1 MNRTRSHLGLCFQ
14 AHEAAILEL
23 ADGGEVDLAYA
34 VLRVCSDTLDGC
46 LSADV
51 AGGGSAVEGRITSR
65 SGDVERRITALSTL
79 RRSGAGRDGAGGDG
93 PLPPGYYGPG
103 NDRAGL
109 RRRIAGQLERHVP
122 ELPKGRLACLL
133 QQSVKWQCHTGAYPT
148 VARMLHDE
156 GADDEALDPEDGA
169 KQSKRRKRHADMRF
183 DLLLGNVVVDKKRS
197 KRGSSDTAA
206 ERIPSRAY
214 QTIKLGKKTFVE
226 SACFHP
232 DGMGLVTGSSDGFI
246 EVWGE
251 PRKRNKSGE
260 GGDDDDKASSSSALP
275 KPSEVNF
282 EKLRTSDLPYQKN
295 DELMSHDAAVLALA
309 ISRDGTMLA
318 SACANGTISVWKLET
333 GRLLRKIERAHGGSS
348 AKDGAAVTCLE
359 FSPDSS
365 KVLSGGHDSTVR
377 EHGLLSSRMLKQ
389 FVGHTSYVN
398 CASYVTLPDFLTND
412 DEADAVDDPLSKD
425 RSQFLAVVS
434 ASADGT
440 VRMYHGRTAEAIRSI
455 NPPVAGLSS
464 AGLVRESNSVV
475 RSTSV
480 HTVLHLHAPPQTMI
494 VVPRA
499 SKAFL
504 MSYTGSILRVYAR
517 DDVQNANFLA
527 GGVSRSNRYLF
538 LACDDGKCAVFD
550 VMSGSV
556 ERILN
561 SFGKECTTSAAGG
574 GESDSA
580 TTRRAEISGMII
592 HPHCGYLGGYS
603 NDRGQKR
610 GVLTLFK

>member
-1 MNRTRSHLGLCFQ
+1 MLQ

-23 ADGGEVDLAYA
+23 ADNGEVDLAYA
-34 VLRVCSDTLDGC
+34 VLRICSDTLDRC
-46 LSADV
+46 LSAD
-51 AGGGSAVEGRITSR
+51 GGGSGAVEGRITSR
-65 SGDVERRITALSTL
+65 SGDIERRITTLSTM
-79 RRSGAGRDGAGGDG
+79 RRSNAGRNNAGGSSL
-93 PLPPGYYGPG
+93 LPSGYYGPE
-103 NDRAGL
+103 NDKAKL
-109 RRRIAGQLERHVP
+109 RKHISKQLQKHVP

-148 VARMLHDE
+148 VARLLHED
-156 GADDEALDPEDGA
+156 GADDEALDLEDGV
-169 KQSKRRKRHADMRF
+169 KQNKRRKRHADMRF
-183 DLLLGNVVVDKKRS
+183 DLLLGNVVVDKKKS
-197 KRGSSDTAA
+197 KRGSSETVA
-206 ERIPSRAY
+206 ERIPSKAY
-214 QTIKLGKKTFVE
+214 QTIKLGKNCFVE

-251 PRKRNKSGE
+251 PKKRSKSSE
-260 GGDDDDKASSSSALP
+260 GGNDDDKLASPPALP
-275 KPSEVNF
+275 KPNEVIF

-309 ISRDGTMLA
+309 VSRDGTMLA

-348 AKDGAAVTCLE
+348 VKDGAAVTCLE

-377 EHGLLSSRMLKQ
+377 EHGLLSSKMLKQ

-398 CASYVTLPDFLTND
+398 CASYVTLPDFISND

-425 RSQFLAVVS
+425 RDQFLAVVS

-517 DDVQNANFLA
+517 DDVQNGNFLA

-556 ERILN
+556 ERIVN
-561 SFGKECTTSAAGG
+561 SFGKECTTSSVGG

-592 HPHCGYLGGYS
+592 HPQCGYIGGYS
-603 NDRGQKR
+603 NDRGQKK
-610 GVLTLFK
+610 GILTLFK